1 MENVE
6 RVTRHIFNK
15 LKEQGTADISR
26 SCLQVIPSHAGTSY
40 FVDEENK
47 YWRCFHCIEGAH
59 TRDTVET
66 ESHAFA
72 AGKAFAQFQKLLV
85 DLPDGKLHETI
96 PDFHNTPRRFSVLEA
111 AINADVNGRVKYCK
125 NEIEFALKRKE
136 YASVCVNLL
145 KSGDLPER
153 ITHNDTKLNNV
164 MLDDQT
170 DEALCV
176 IDLDTVMPGT
186 VLYDFGD
193 MVRTTTSSAAED
205 EKDLSK
211 VTLKVSWFEALA
223 RGYLSEARGFLT
235 DIEREYLVFS
245 GKLITFEQGIR
256 FLTDYL
262 EGDTYYKIQ
271 NGTHNLD
278 RCSNQF
284 KLVESIEEKEGELE
298 GIVRRILSE

>member
-1 MENVE
+1 MENIE

-40 FVDEENK
+40 FIDEKNK
-47 YWRCFHCIEGAH
+47 YWRCFLCIEEAH

-66 ESHAFA
+66 EAHAFA

-96 PDFHNTPRRFSVLEA
+96 PDFHNTQKRFHALEA
-111 AINADVNGRVKYCK
+111 AINADVNSRVQYCK
-125 NEIEFALKRKE
+125 REIDFALKREE
-136 YASVCVNLL
+136 YASVLINLL
-145 KSGDLPER
+145 RTGDLPER
-153 ITHNDTKLNNV
+153 ITHNDTKLSNV

-170 DEALCV
+170 EEALCV

-193 MVRTTTSSAAED
+193 MVRTSTCSAAED
-205 EKDLSK
+205 ETDLSK
-211 VTLKVSWFEALA
+211 ITLNVSWFRALA
-223 RGYLSEARGFLT
+223 QGFLSEAQEFLT
-235 DIEREYLVFS
+235 AIEREYLVFS

-262 EGDTYYKIQ
+262 EGDTYYKTQ

-278 RCSNQF
+278 RCRNQF

-298 GIVRRILSE
+298 GIVQSNLS